1 MNLTLTENWLLK
13 LLAIAFALVLWFFVM
28 GEQNLEKGFAVP
40 LELQGVPDGMV
51 VSNEV
56 PRLVDVRISGPRT
69 VLMNLQANELGL
81 TLDLKEL
88 PPGITSFKRLDE
100 RFRLPR
106 TLKVTRM
113 APAVIDVR
121 LERLR
126 NKKVP
131 VRVTLTGDPSEGFYV
146 VSMKATPARV
156 VVSGAES
163 ELKSVNEIPTEVI
176 DLTDVKE
183 SFSQIVSLDYI
194 GKYSELKEDKTTD
207 VRVEIAPVTTL
218 DKGKK

>member
-1 MNLTLTENWLLK
+1 MNLAPTENWLLK
-13 LLAIAFALVLWFFVM
+13 ILAVGFALVLWFFVM

-51 VSNEV
+51 VSNDV
-56 PRLVDVRISGPRT
+56 PRLIDVRISGPRT
-69 VLMNLQANELGL
+69 VLLNLQASDLSL
-81 TLDLKEL
+81 TLDLKGL

-121 LERLR
+121 LERVR

-131 VRVTLTGDPSEGFYV
+131 VKVTLSGDPPEGYRV
-146 VSMKATPARV
+146 VSATATPKRV
-156 VVSGAES
+156 VVRGAES
-163 ELKSVNEIPTEVI
+163 ELKSVNEIPTETI
-176 DLTDVKE
+176 DLTEVKE
-183 SFSQIVSLDYI
+183 SFSQIVPLDYI
-194 GKYSELKEDKTTD
+194 GKYSELQDEKAAD
-207 VRVEIAPVTTL
+207 VRVEIVPIR
-218 DKGKK
+218 KSGRGK

>member
-1 MNLTLTENWLLK
+1 MNLAPTENWLLK
-13 LLAIAFALVLWFFVM
+13 VLAVGFALVLWFFVM

-40 LELQGVPDGMV
+40 LELQSVPEGMV
-51 VSNEV
+51 VSNDV
-56 PRLVDVRISGPRT
+56 PRLIDVRISGPRT
-69 VLMNLQANELGL
+69 VLLNLQASELSL
-81 TLDLKEL
+81 TLDLKGL

-121 LERLR
+121 LERVR

-131 VRVTLTGDPSEGFYV
+131 VKVTLAGDPPEGYKV
-146 VSMKATPARV
+146 VSVIATPMRV
-156 VVSGAES
+156 VVTGAES
-163 ELKSVNEIPTEVI
+163 ELKSVNEIPTEMI

-183 SFSQIVSLDYI
+183 SFSQIVPLDYI
-194 GKYSELKEDKTTD
+194 GKYSELKEEKTAD
-207 VRVEIAPVTTL
+207 VRVEIAPIR
-218 DKGKK
+218 KSGRGK